1 MAAFMVMIILIVG
14 IAVPTAP
21 GFIGSWHFSCI
32 LALGLFGIAKTEALS
47 FAVVYHFLSIV
58 IVVALGVI
66 FLPFNKFSV
75 SDMKQ
80 QMSRKNITNSSADEK
95 II

>member
-1 MAAFMVMIILIVG
+1 MASFIVMIILIVG

-32 LALGLFGIAKTEALS
+32 LALGLFGVAKPEALS
-47 FAVVYHFLSIV
+47 FAVVYHFLSMM
-58 IVVALGVI
+58 IVVILGVV

-75 SDMKQ
+75 SDMKE
-80 QMSRKNITNSSADEK
+80 QMARNRID
-95 II
+95 

>member
-1 MAAFMVMIILIVG
+1 VAKPEAF
-14 IAVPTAP
+14 
-21 GFIGSWHFSCI
+21 
-32 LALGLFGIAKTEALS
+32 S

-80 QMSRKNITNSSADEK
+80 QMSRNNITNSSADEK